1 MSPLGTLQT
10 ALSSIG
16 ANRLRAGL
24 ALLGIVI
31 GVTAVISLMSIGR
44 GAQEAITSRIE
55 SLGTNL
61 LFVQPGASTQ
71 GGVSGAL
78 GSAGTLTLEDAT
90 ALVDPVYAP
99 SVAAVAP
106 EIRTQAQVVAGNRE
120 RAPADRRS
128 QRGRP
133 EGDPKPPLD
142 ELYHLEV
149 MFYVFVGV
157 WVVGLSLV
165 PHFAK
170 GG

>member
-1 MSPLGTLQT
+1 
-10 ALSSIG
+10 
-16 ANRLRAGL
+16 
-24 ALLGIVI
+24 
-31 GVTAVISLMSIGR
+31 MSIGR

-106 EIRTQAQVVAGNRE
+106 EIRTQAQVVAGIRTQAQIVAGNRE